1 MFPVEHLPVLH
12 ICPLLAD
19 LLPLRNSSVRLCY
32 GALIMSEF
40 SPRPLLTDL
49 YELTMAAAY
58 FESGIDAAA
67 SFEMMV
73 RKLPENRG
81 YLLAAG
87 LEQVLDFL
95 EGFRFRDDEIKFL
108 RRHPVFERI
117 SDSFFEYLRN
127 LRFTGEVWAIPEG
140 TPVFPQEP
148 LLRVTAPIVQAQ
160 IVETYLLAE
169 INFQTLIAT
178 KAARMVQAAAGR
190 SVVEFG
196 TRRAHGPEAGVLA
209 ARAAF
214 IGGCVGTSNVETGFR
229 FGVPTFGTVA
239 HSFIMAFDD
248 ELEAF
253 RRMEQ
258 CFPEDSVLLV
268 DTYDTLAAIDKII
281 AAGLRPRAVRLDSG
295 DMVALSKDVRRRLDD
310 AGLNQ
315 TRIFISGDLNE
326 LRIEEYLAQGA
337 AVDVLGVG
345 TQLATSQD
353 APALGG
359 VYKLVELV
367 REGKTLYRLK
377 LSEHKP
383 SYPGR
388 KQVFRFDSGGQNAYD
403 VISLHD
409 ETSDGEPLL
418 ECVMRHG
425 KRLRAAPAIAE
436 LQGRAREL
444 VARVPEPC
452 RALRNPAEYPVSF
465 SRKLEDLAG
474 QEASRVMAKFGSK
487 PDQ

>member
-1 MFPVEHLPVLH
+1 MTLTMP
-12 ICPLLAD
+12 
-19 LLPLRNSSVRLCY
+19 
-32 GALIMSEF
+32 EF
-40 SPRPLLTDL
+40 SHSSLLTDL

-58 FESGIDAAA
+58 FESGIDATA
-67 SFEMMV
+67 SFEMIV
-73 RKLPENRG
+73 RNLPENRG

-95 EGFRFRDDEIKFL
+95 ENLRFRDDEVRFL

-117 SDSFFEYLRN
+117 GDSFFDYLRG

-148 LLRVTAPIVQAQ
+148 LLCITAPIIEAQ
-160 IVETYLLAE
+160 IVETYLLAQ

-178 KAARMVQAAAGR
+178 KAARVVQSAAGR
-190 SVVEFG
+190 GVVEFG
-196 TRRAHGPEAGVLA
+196 ARRAHGPEAGVLA

-214 IGGCVGTSNVETGFR
+214 IGGCAGTSNVEAGFR

-239 HSFIMAFDD
+239 HSFIMSFDD

-258 CFPEDSVLLV
+258 CFPEHSVLLV

-295 DMVALSKDVRRRLDD
+295 DMVALSKEARRRLDT
-310 AGLNQ
+310 AGLND
-315 TRIFISGDLNE
+315 TKIFISGDLNE
-326 LRIEEYLAQGA
+326 FRIEEYLAQGA
-337 AVDVLGVG
+337 AVDLFGVG
-345 TQLATSQD
+345 TELATSRD

-359 VYKLVELV
+359 VYKLVELE

-377 LSEHKP
+377 LSEHKR

-388 KQVFRFDSGGQNAYD
+388 KQVLRFGSGGQYEQD

-409 ETSDGEPLL
+409 EKSGDGEPLL
-418 ECVMRHG
+418 ECQMRGG
-425 KRLRAAPAIAE
+425 KRVKPVPSVAE
-436 LQGRAREL
+436 LRDRAREL
-444 VARVPEPC
+444 LARVPEPC
-452 RALRNPAEYPVSF
+452 RVLRNPAEYPVRF
-465 SRKLEDLAG
+465 SRKIEDLAE
-474 QEASRVMAKFGSK
+474 QERRRVSAQFGTKSGS
-487 PDQ
+487 